1 MRRFTPQEN
10 KLFLGLS
17 TVLIVGRSR
26 DFYSVSTKSVY
37 VVYENVT
44 MSTTPLPPGMRLEL
58 ESLFKLFADYSR
70 ARSTRQRSRIEAQI
84 MEVFSRLGV
93 ASDSIVLRQA
103 SEMFDQI
110 RKVPGI
116 TNVRTDDV
124 ASRAKQLV
132 SARVRDFE
140 RRPNAPK
147 LSLGARQMLRIPVVE
162 AAQASNRLDAV
173 EVSRSLDTVLD
184 SLTEPPRS
192 PVEGTD
198 RGRTS
203 IAVVRAF
210 WKNFCHIP
218 PFCSGEEQR

>member
-1 MRRFTPQEN
+1 
-10 KLFLGLS
+10 
-17 TVLIVGRSR
+17 
-26 DFYSVSTKSVY
+26 
-37 VVYENVT
+37 
-44 MSTTPLPPGMRLEL
+44 MSTTPIPPGMRVEL
-58 ESLFKLFADYSR
+58 EGLFRLFAAYSR
-70 ARSTRQRSRIEAQI
+70 ARSTRQRSRIEEQI

-93 ASDSIVLRQA
+93 ASDSIVARQA
-103 SEMFDQI
+103 NEMFDEV
-110 RKVPGI
+110 RKGRAI
-116 TNVRTDDV
+116 TNPRTDDV

-140 RRPNAPK
+140 RRPDAPK
-147 LSLGARQMLRIPVVE
+147 LSAGARQMLRIPVVE
-162 AAQASNRLDAV
+162 AAQASNRLDVV

-198 RGRTS
+198 RGRSS
-203 IAVVRAF
+203 IAVIRAF